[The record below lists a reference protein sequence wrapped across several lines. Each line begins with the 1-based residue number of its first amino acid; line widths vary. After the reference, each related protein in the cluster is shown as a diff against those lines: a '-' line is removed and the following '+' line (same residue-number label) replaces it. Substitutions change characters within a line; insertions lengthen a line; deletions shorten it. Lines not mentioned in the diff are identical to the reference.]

1 MIFLF
6 VFDFFNNEFE
16 NLLQNLLQDFYE
28 RFLWYT
34 IVTNVICSLAFHFI
48 FFLFFSTFLIKYF
61 ENLFIKHVKKPA
73 YREMS
78 RIPVYECF
86 LYRYYYYNIIH
97 ASHPNISIPILLYFR
112 EPCYKT
118 FLSNLLQIY
127 YYTIYF
133 VLQYTMY
140 MFDSISIFF
149 SFRFFL

>member
-1 MIFLF
+1 MSYFYILWIGTKCSLLYHVNKIECFDFSF

-48 FFLFFSTFLIKYF
+48 FFLFLFDFFNNEF
-61 ENLFIKHVKKPA
+61 ENLFIKLVEKPA

-97 ASHPNISIPILLYFR
+97 ASHPNTCIRILLYFR

-118 FLSNLLQIY
+118 LL
-127 YYTIYF
+127 
-133 VLQYTMY
+133 
-140 MFDSISIFF
+140 
-149 SFRFFL
+149 